1 LYNEQ
6 IKKNISLILQP
17 EIHLLLK
24 RYLIVFKVLLF
35 LFIFITAIFGDD
47 STGYYQYSVDG
58 SFNTT
63 FQSSKYGNNRGSTTT
78 GTFVWDSHFNGMLA
92 LKLSKNLIFSNT
104 LNIGYGQVNIKT
116 SDSQSWS
123 EPSINSDYI
132 NLSSMISS
140 DYNQNHYFF
149 LNFKYSSSFFD
160 QNNKLFFNPYV
171 LSAAS
176 GMTFNINTEKL
187 KLSISSGSVLSY
199 VNTKSLYNNEYDTDS
214 IASIPKQI
222 QTNRYYSGSLE
233 MDAQLN
239 YTINEH
245 LYLDTRM
252 LLSQQFTT
260 THSKGQ
266 SFWHTPDI
274 SMTFS
279 LNAPVTSY
287 LNFSYNANF
296 ELRPGRRKHFQFD
309 QLLSAG
315 LYFNLK
321 NKAI

>member
-1 LYNEQ
+1 
-6 IKKNISLILQP
+6 
-17 EIHLLLK
+17 
-24 RYLIVFKVLLF
+24 
-35 LFIFITAIFGDD
+35 
-47 STGYYQYSVDG
+47 
-58 SFNTT
+58 
-63 FQSSKYGNNRGSTTT
+63 
-78 GTFVWDSHFNGMLA
+78 
-92 LKLSKNLIFSNT
+92 
-104 LNIGYGQVNIKT
+104 
-116 SDSQSWS
+116 
-123 EPSINSDYI
+123 
-132 NLSSMISS
+132 
-140 DYNQNHYFF
+140 

-160 QNNKLFFNPYV
+160 QNNKLFFNPYT

-176 GMTFNINTEKL
+176 GMAFNFNTEKL
-187 KLSISSGSVLSY
+187 KLSISGSSALSY
-199 VNTKSLYNNEYDTDS
+199 VNTKFNYNNEDETDS
-214 IASIPKQI
+214 MSSIPKQI

-252 LLSQQFTT
+252 LLSQQFASTY
-260 THSKGQ
+260 SKRR
-266 SFWHTPDI
+266 SFWRTPDI

-309 QLLSAG
+309 QSLSAG

-321 NKAI
+321 NEK

>member
-1 LYNEQ
+1 LYNKP
-6 IKKNISLILQP
+6 ILKNYRLILQP

-24 RYLIVFKVLLF
+24 RYLIVFKIPLF
-35 LFIFITAIFGDD
+35 LFIFIETIFSD
-47 STGYYQYSVDG
+47 SSAENYQYSIDG

-78 GTFVWDSHFNGMLA
+78 GTFVWDSHLNGMLA
-92 LKLSKNLIFSNT
+92 LKLSENLIFSNN
-104 LNIGYGQVNIKT
+104 LNIGYGQINIKN
-116 SDSQSWS
+116 SDSKSWS
-123 EPSINSDYI
+123 RASINSDFI

-140 DYNQNHYFF
+140 DYNQNHYYF
-149 LNFKYSSSFFD
+149 LNLKYSSSFFD
-160 QNNKLFFNPYV
+160 QNNKLFFNPYT

-176 GMTFNINTEKL
+176 GMAFNFNTEKL
-187 KLSISSGSVLSY
+187 KLSISGSSALSY
-199 VNTKSLYNNEYDTDS
+199 VNTKFNYNNEDETDS
-214 IASIPKQI
+214 MSSIPKQI

-252 LLSQQFTT
+252 LLSQQFASTY
-260 THSKGQ
+260 SKRR
-266 SFWHTPDI
+266 SFWRTPDI

-309 QLLSAG
+309 QSLSAG

-321 NKAI
+321 NEK